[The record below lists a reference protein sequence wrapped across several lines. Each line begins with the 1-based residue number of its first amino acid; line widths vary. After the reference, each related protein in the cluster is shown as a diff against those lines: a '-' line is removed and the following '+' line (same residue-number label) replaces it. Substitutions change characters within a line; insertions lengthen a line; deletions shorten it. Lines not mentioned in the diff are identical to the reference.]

1 MVHHCQGPNH
11 LHEKPLF
18 DVGNWQQQAPTS
30 CSLPSTKRKTPSPS
44 WVVPAAG
51 GSFCDFLENFLRS
64 FHGNAGFTS
73 GPLPKPPQSSRSS
86 PTQNESWQ
94 TQSDFHATQ
103 LTQLSVSDAQSR
115 QRVTGASSLVWS
127 TLHSDTAFFFSS
139 NHEFSFAK
147 NQVTLRLL
155 ICILNLQPGHSTV
168 LPRPQCCHG
177 AEQLLA
183 M

>member
-1 MVHHCQGPNH
+1 MA
-11 LHEKPLF
+11 F
-18 DVGNWQQQAPTS
+18 DRHSMQAVCVRMTAAQI
-30 CSLPSTKRKTPSPS
+30 RKELGRAQEGEGGL
-44 WVVPAAG
+44 WKEGRGVVPAAG

-147 NQVTLRLL
+147 NQVTLCLL